1 MSERMMGAVPA
12 MSRSGADVEA
22 FLATIPDEGR
32 RADARALCSLME
44 EATGEPAAMW
54 GTSIIGFGRYHYR
67 YESGR
72 EGDSALASFAPRKQ
86 QVVVYLVGGFDD
98 RHAAQ
103 MKKLG
108 PHKSGRGC
116 LYLKRLADVDLD
128 VLRTLIDRSVR
139 VRRGLD
145 QTTDTTTDSKA
156 DTTMESEAPG
166 RSRSPGQ

>member
-86 QVVVYLVGGFDD
+86 ATVVYLAGSFEGRDAELIE
-98 RHAAQ
+98 R
-103 MKKLG
+103 LG
-108 PHKSGRGC
+108 PVKTGKGC
-116 LYLKRLADVDLD
+116 VYIKRLDDIDRDA
-128 VLRTLIDRSVR
+128 LRELVDRSVTE
-139 VRRGLD
+139 RRE
-145 QTTDTTTDSKA
+145 A
-156 DTTMESEAPG
+156 DRASRPG
-166 RSRSPGQ
+166 